1 MFRDELADN
10 IYVKIHFN
18 ECCDESIYISL
29 AEAEEWLDEIRS
41 IADDA
46 SLLPEVRLQKI
57 VDDIIGTC

>member
-1 MFRDELADN
+1 MFREESADN

-18 ECCDESIYISL
+18 ECCDENIYISR

-41 IADDA
+41 IADDV

-57 VDDIIGTC
+57 VDYI